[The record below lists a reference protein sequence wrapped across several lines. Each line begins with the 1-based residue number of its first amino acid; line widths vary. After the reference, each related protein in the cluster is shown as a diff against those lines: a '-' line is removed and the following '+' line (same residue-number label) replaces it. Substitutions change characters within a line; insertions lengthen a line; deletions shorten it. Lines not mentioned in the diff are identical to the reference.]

1 MKHIIAAVSF
11 GLVAAP
17 AFAQS
22 FDRSPTD
29 PVMPAYSYD
38 PTVPFYSRNEE
49 RRQVAS
55 AGITRSD
62 AEISSEVRES
72 AEDLDRTEDLAA
84 RHIERQEGYFDPS
97 N

>member
-1 MKHIIAAVSF
+1 MKRLIAAVSF
-11 GLVAAP
+11 GLIAAP

-38 PTVPFYSRNEE
+38 PTAPSYTRSEE
-49 RRQVAS
+49 RRQVAA
-55 AGITRSD
+55 AGLTRSD
-62 AEISSEVRES
+62 AEISSDVSDS
-72 AEDLDRTEDLAA
+72 AQDLAGAEDLAA
-84 RHIERQEGYFDPS
+84 RHIERQDGYFDPS